1 MTNFLTLTKPIATM
15 SSVIKILIVDDEP
28 DICYFLSRN
37 LSKRGFITASS
48 NTLAGAEK
56 QLQMSKPDILLL
68 DNHLPDGRGIDFV
81 GKINEKYPDLKI
93 VMITSH
99 DLPHDRAKAYS
110 NGIDFFLAKPFTI
123 DEINQVVDFF
133 TSKR

>member
-1 MTNFLTLTKPIATM
+1 M
-15 SSVIKILIVDDEP
+15 SSVIKVLIVDDEP

-48 NTLAGAEK
+48 NTLAAAEK
-56 QLQMSKPDILLL
+56 QLEMSTPDILLL
-68 DNHLPDGRGIDFV
+68 DNHLPDGRGMDFAA
-81 GKINEKYPDLKI
+81 KINDKYPELKI

-99 DLPHDRAKAYS
+99 DLPPDRAKAYS

-133 TSKR
+133 TNTR

>member
-1 MTNFLTLTKPIATM
+1 M
-15 SSVIKILIVDDEP
+15 SSIIKILIVDDEP

-37 LSKRGFITASS
+37 LTKRGFVTAFSH
-48 NTLAGAEK
+48 TLAEAEK
-56 QLQMSKPDILLL
+56 QLEISEPNILLL

-81 GKINEKYPDLKI
+81 SKINDKYPDLKI

-99 DLPHDRAKAYS
+99 DLPHNRAKAYS

-133 TSKR
+133 TGNR

>member
-1 MTNFLTLTKPIATM
+1 MTNLLTLNKPTANM
-15 SSVIKILIVDDEP
+15 SSIIKILIVDDEP

-37 LSKRGFITASS
+37 LTKRGFVTAFSH
-48 NTLAGAEK
+48 TLAEAEK
-56 QLQMSKPDILLL
+56 QLEISEPNILLL

-81 GKINEKYPDLKI
+81 SKINDKYPDLKI

-123 DEINQVVDFF
+123 GEINQVVDFF
-133 TSKR
+133 TGNR